1 MVCSMRYLGL
11 RVRSETRSSNYI
23 MHCFNSVKYTS
34 TGFRKDLKMKILQ
47 VHVEYSTS
55 KTSGENS
62 TVDLIR
68 SYLASAHIV
77 DSFSFK
83 VQGSSR
89 AVVFFLKLQLKNL
102 LSLFQLYR
110 TAIKY
115 DLILFHNQVPYIPM
129 VLVSLISRRVAV
141 VKVWHNVRPFCIKGS
156 AFRDGQI
163 CWDCSKKTKFE
174 SIKNSCYRGSRSQ
187 TMLALI
193 SQSGSIKTLKSE
205 KITNVAVSNYLRG
218 VLLDKGFSANRVY
231 SIQNAASNYFYK
243 SRQGSDLIYLGRIV
257 EEKGVNQLLSA
268 WSKLQ
273 GSTTRKLHLV
283 GDGNSLIDLKST
295 FENNQ
300 TVFHGHLS
308 SVEIEGVIA
317 QCGIAVIPN
326 LWDEPFGKVAL
337 DFLTTKMVI
346 VASFNGG
353 IREILET
360 DSGTIE
366 IVESSA
372 NGIAQALESAMSNNV
387 EVSVEKRKAVLENFN
402 EEAIG
407 KKWRTLIAD
416 IVKIA

>member
-1 MVCSMRYLGL
+1 
-11 RVRSETRSSNYI
+11 

-62 TVDLIR
+62 TVESIR
-68 SYLASAHIV
+68 SYLVSAHSV
-77 DSFSFK
+77 NSFSLK
-83 VQGSSR
+83 VRGSSR
-89 AVVFFLKLQLKNL
+89 GVVFFSTLQLKNL
-102 LSLFQLYR
+102 LYLFKLYR
-110 TAIKY
+110 SSLKY
-115 DLILFHNQVPYIPM
+115 DLVLFHNQIPYIPM
-129 VLVSLISRRVAV
+129 FLLYLISRRVAV

-193 SQSGSIKTLKSE
+193 SQFGSIKTLKSNR
-205 KITNVAVSNYLRG
+205 ITNVAVSNYLRG
-218 VLLDKGFSANRVY
+218 VLFDKGFPANRIY
-231 SIQNAASNYFYK
+231 SIQNAASNDFYK

-308 SVEIEGVIA
+308 SVDIEGVIA

-372 NGIAQALESAMSNNV
+372 NGIAQALESAMSNNF
-387 EVSVEKRKAVLENFN
+387 EVSVEKRKAVLKNFN
-402 EEAIG
+402 EESISI
-407 KKWRTLIAD
+407 KWQTFIES
-416 IVKIA
+416 IVKSA